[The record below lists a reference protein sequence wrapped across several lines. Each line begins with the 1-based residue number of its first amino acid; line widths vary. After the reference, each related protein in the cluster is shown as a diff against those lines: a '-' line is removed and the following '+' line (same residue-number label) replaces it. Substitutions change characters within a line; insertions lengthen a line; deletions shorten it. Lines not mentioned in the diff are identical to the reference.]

1 MSRRSV
7 TAWYPTP
14 CKPRRA
20 QLVPDPFD
28 LQIADARSEIRQVR
42 DWLTRPN
49 TATLTACEPALER
62 VVGSIQDLSLRLKT
76 ACVDRSPHCASAAME
91 LADEIH
97 EVQTLLSAAARL
109 YYGRVH
115 KLSPTS

>member
-1 MSRRSV
+1 
-7 TAWYPTP
+7 
-14 CKPRRA
+14 
-20 QLVPDPFD
+20 VPDPFD
-28 LQIADARSEIRQVR
+28 LQIADARSEVRQVR

-62 VVGSIQDLSLRLKT
+62 AVGSIQRLAGLLET
-76 ACVDRSPHCASAAME
+76 AAVDPALHLQPAVLE
-91 LADEIH
+91 LANEIQ

-109 YYGRVH
+109 YFGRVH